1 MPRSRAASGLLD
13 AGSMMRPSSRFL
25 RNAARSSARSVDGFG
40 LLELLLVVA
49 IIAVLAAVAIPH
61 YASMRADAYNSKVVS
76 AVRHIATGEEAYYAS
91 HQRYTATVSDL
102 EGIVLDNVV
111 ITIEGGTSGDLSS
124 SFRVLGVGSGAT
136 HSYAW
141 ISDPIPGAPHLV
153 EQ

>member
-1 MPRSRAASGLLD
+1 MARGIGL
-13 AGSMMRPSSRFL
+13 ARCGSMMRPSSRFL
-25 RNAARSSARSVDGFG
+25 RNVARSSAHSDGFG

-61 YASMRADAYNSKVVS
+61 YASMRADAYNSKVES
-76 AVRHIATGEEAYYAS
+76 AVRHVATGEEAYYAS
-91 HQRYTATVSDL
+91 HQHYTATVSDL
-102 EGIVLDNVV
+102 DGIVLDNVV

-124 SFRVLGVGSGAT
+124 SFRVSGVGSGAT